1 MGAVSSSAGSEGDV
15 GWGEDVVSWG
25 SGGPGASIESI
36 NLHGGDGGN
45 EGSNN
50 KGEFHFVN
58 LFNNYIILLNKII
71 C

>member
-15 GWGEDVVSWG
+15 GWGEDVVSW
-25 SGGPGASIESI
+25 SSLGPGAGIESI
-36 NLHGGDGGN
+36 NLHGGNGGN

-50 KGEFHFVN
+50 GSEFHFLY
-58 LFNNYIILLNKII
+58 LFNNYIIFSNKII